1 MLELS
6 EPGSTGFAASFSP
19 LQFSMNYEIHIS
31 YSFSIGRIFII
42 RNINSVSWGRVM
54 FSCRDNFVC
63 WKSIKNMGHSVHNM
77 SYSLYVSVFTFGFVH
92 ASHQS
97 RAQGSWWCFMVSV
110 VQKVRLGLT
119 FLYGTCI
126 CARHFLSMLRHG
138 SIPLPGSPFC
148 QVIVCIRLWP
158 GGWLGSAKA
167 AGAALWGSST
177 AREN

>member
-1 MLELS
+1 
-6 EPGSTGFAASFSP
+6 
-19 LQFSMNYEIHIS
+19 MNYEIYIS

-54 FSCRDNFVC
+54 FSCRDIFVC
-63 WKSIKNMGHSVHNM
+63 WKSIKSMGHSVHNM

-110 VQKVRLGLT
+110 VQKVRPGLT

-126 CARHFLSMLRHG
+126 CARHLLSMLKHG
-138 SIPLPGSPFC
+138 SIPLSPCVSLLPSHHVHKSMARRMAGLCKSCRCCSLRKFYC
-148 QVIVCIRLWP
+148 KGESRWAY
-158 GGWLGSAKA
+158 LGCFWKLLSH
-167 AGAALWGSST
+167 LI
-177 AREN
+177 NF